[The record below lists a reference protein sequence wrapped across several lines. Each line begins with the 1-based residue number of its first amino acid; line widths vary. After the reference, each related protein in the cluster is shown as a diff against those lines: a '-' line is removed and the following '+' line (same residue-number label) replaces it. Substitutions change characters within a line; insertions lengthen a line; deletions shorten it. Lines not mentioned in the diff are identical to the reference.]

1 MVSICAKE
9 WKRSGKRSE
18 GAFELLRGGL
28 DRGYA
33 DVDKA
38 KGKGLYSYVA
48 IGSSQQ
54 NGLLA

>member
-1 MVSICAKE
+1 MEK
-9 WKRSGKRSE
+9 KRQRAE

-38 KGKGLYSYVA
+38 KGKGFDSYVA
-48 IGSSQQ
+48 IGSSQH